1 MIRDHL
7 TLLLFSLLSALRVP
21 SMVLAAIVA
30 AVMRSLSEAAR

>member
-30 AVMRSLSEAAR
+30 VVMRAIARTT